1 MLVLPECTHPYLFVG
16 FWTFSSSLN
25 SLSSQ
30 DVWQNVTSFRIH
42 RAHDHVCNTSIHI
55 HVWKRTYVCLK
66 IKMYTGVAKNRGT
79 TKWMVYNGKP
89 YWDGWFGGTTILG
102 NPHYVFI
109 YIYYVYIRHN
119 LAKSAYNN
127 SSWAPVP
134 HPTKHHG
141 AFLGH
146 VALKH
151 RICGWSA
158 TCCSSPRTW
167 TKSCGWIWKSGQE
180 GNTPQDSCL
189 VGEANGFSVSGLTV
203 VYVS

>member
-89 YWDGWFGGTTILG
+89 YWDGWFGGSTILG

-109 YIYYVYIRHN
+109 YIYIMYIYVTIWQSQRTTILVEHLCLTRPN
-119 LAKSAYNN
+119 IMGP
-127 SSWAPVP
+127 SWATWHWSTESVADRP
-134 HPTKHHG
+134 HAAVVHAPGPSRVDGFEKVARKETHHKT
-141 AFLGH
+141 A
-146 VALKH
+146 V
-151 RICGWSA
+151 
-158 TCCSSPRTW
+158 
-167 TKSCGWIWKSGQE
+167 
-180 GNTPQDSCL
+180 
-189 VGEANGFSVSGLTV
+189 
-203 VYVS
+203 